1 MAQIE
6 APLETSAAA
15 AKKDGEPEDKKTRKK
30 QEPADTTERD
40 PNTPA
45 DDEDEDDMQGKPEKD
60 AGRKAA
66 SAVAIAGEPLQ
77 GMRAESDIQ
86 AIAALCKM
94 AGCPE
99 KAAEFLT
106 QKNAKGQYLSVA
118 EVSEALTASRV
129 AESESRMISSHVNPN
144 AGSGGVQ
151 ELEAQAV
158 AFARQNRGQ
167 ITAGLYVSGTA
178 TKVTKER
185 AYAQMLEEHPEA
197 YAAFRAQHNA
207 KGLIAT
213 LEAAGVRLR

>member
-6 APLETSAAA
+6 PEAAA
-15 AKKDGEPEDKKTRKK
+15 AKKDGESEEKKTKKKPDPVDAKPPAEDGEDDDMTEDKPKDEGKK
-30 QEPADTTERD
+30 
-40 PNTPA
+40 
-45 DDEDEDDMQGKPEKD
+45 
-60 AGRKAA
+60 KAA
-66 SAVAIAGEPLQ
+66 GVAAISGEPLK

-94 AGCPE
+94 AGQPE

-106 QKNAKGQYLSVA
+106 RKNATGQYLSVA
-118 EVSEALTASRV
+118 EVSDVLTAARI

-144 AGSGGVQ
+144 AGAGGVQ

-158 AFARQNRGQ
+158 SFARQNRGQ
-167 ITAGLYVSGTA
+167 ATAGLYVSGTTA
-178 TKVTKER
+178 KVTKER
-185 AYAQMLEEHPEA
+185 AYAQMLEDHPEA

-213 LEAAGVRLR
+213 LEAAGVRLAR